1 MTRHT
6 LAAKS
11 KQLIHKHDAGNRQ
24 EHTKSG
30 WLTHTGRQQHTK
42 ENHAHKY
49 TQEAQHKQRLQHEM
63 SRQEHTQ
70 AARSRQ
76 QHKQEVEPNSMQPC
90 NMSRYR
96 QQHTGSGIVIV
107 QEAHKHRQQPQQ
119 CLGGNRQGNNIHL
132 MIRPPKPTS
141 TSRQTVTCTCWN
153 RASTQA
159 DRQQPEQAGPYTS
172 NLGKHQ
178 HTKTSRHTCTPKLP
192 CTSSHQQADT
202 STLHVSAAPS
212 RYRQQQPR
220 RTTQAAQAMKY
231 EAGHMQTATHN
242 RQT

>member
-1 MTRHT
+1 MHQNMQQAGAHRQATPHIDDQAHT
-6 LAAKS
+6 SSQEQTAHTTSMRQATGKNTPS
-11 KQLIHKHDAGNRQ
+11 K
-24 EHTKSG
+24 G
-30 WLTHTGRQQHTK
+30 WLTHTGRQQHRK

-141 TSRQTVTCTCWN
+141 TSRQTVT
-153 RASTQA
+153 
-159 DRQQPEQAGPYTS
+159 
-172 NLGKHQ
+172 
-178 HTKTSRHTCTPKLP
+178 
-192 CTSSHQQADT
+192 
-202 STLHVSAAPS
+202 
-212 RYRQQQPR
+212 
-220 RTTQAAQAMKY
+220 
-231 EAGHMQTATHN
+231 
-242 RQT
+242 